1 MSSSYW
7 RMSFIW
13 IIKANLVVWA
23 INAII
28 FAILFFAG
36 LRWAT
41 PGFFSKI
48 TLVETGISFL
58 IGGALA
64 FSGSALPSKE
74 KSQVLRSRDDWSIDK
89 LRSSEKRA
97 NKYLILAVI
106 FFLECLLV
114 SFLGA

>member
-13 IIKANLVVWA
+13 ILKANLVVWA
-23 INAII
+23 INACT
-28 FAILFFAG
+28 FAILFFVG
-36 LRWAT
+36 LRWVT

-48 TLVETGISFL
+48 TLLETGIAFL

-64 FSGSALPSKE
+64 FSGSALPSKA
-74 KSQVLRSRDDWSIDK
+74 KSQVLRTHDDWSVDK

-97 NKYLILAVI
+97 NKYLILAVLL
-106 FFLECLLV
+106 FAECLIV